1 MTSNPAR
8 FASLLALSLCL
19 WTPAAHGKGKEVTP
33 LYTLDRQKM
42 PHIDAVE
49 YPTRDT
55 LNHIFPVPERN
66 SIGTNSIDNAI
77 GIIDLSGSKAR
88 YREVRRNFKKYVS
101 GGSMVFLPPVSPDT
115 IGYSQTRAFLLF
127 NLKTGAFRNP
137 SIGRIFEI
145 TIEDVAVLDAN
156 RNLFLFNLNDRLGF
170 DKVVTEL
177 KVLDLTSDEP
187 KVIASFDIE
196 NEPRWAVLGKTT
208 FFFTREG
215 ERLKLHALDDRLR
228 PVDHPLLSVYNG
240 GFFTGEADLP
250 CVHPTM
256 PVAIFAAETPPPGSE
271 IVVWAASWRDKDPGP
286 KLHKLF
292 AGASGGFR
300 FSPDGKWVLF
310 RDRTP
315 EPMRYLAMPVDPN
328 LPHFFG
334 PPILL
339 RTQEQ
344 VPENWNGHCAW
355 ISDPVSVVC
364 TADRSELIETT
375 REWKEIH
382 KLLKWELSAA
392 NVRR

>member
-1 MTSNPAR
+1 MTGSVGR

-49 YPTRDT
+49 YPTRNR
-55 LNHIFPVPERN
+55 LYHIFAVPERS

-77 GIIDLSGSKAR
+77 GIIDLSGSKAK
-88 YREVRRNFKKYVS
+88 YREVRRSFKKYVS
-101 GGSMVFLPPVSPDT
+101 GGDMVFLPEFSRDT
-115 IGYSQTRAFLLF
+115 IGYTQTRGFLLF
-127 NLKTGAFRNP
+127 NVKTGAFRDQR
-137 SIGRIFEI
+137 IGRLLEH
-145 TIEDVAVLDAN
+145 TIEDIAILDWE
-156 RNLFLFNLNDRLGF
+156 RKLFLFNIEFLPGF
-170 DKVVTEL
+170 DPITEL
-177 KVLDLTSDEP
+177 SVMDLSGERG
-187 KVIASFDIE
+187 VELASFKIE
-196 NEPRWAVLGKTT
+196 KEPRWAVLGKTT

-240 GFFTGEADLP
+240 GLFPGEADLP
-250 CVHPTM
+250 TVHPTL
-256 PVAIFAAETPPPGSE
+256 PVAIFTAQNPPPGKE
-271 IVVWAASWRDKDPGP
+271 LVVWAASWRSKDARPQM
-286 KLHKLF
+286 HKLLQSE
-292 AGASGGFR
+292 SGDFR
-300 FSPDGKWVLF
+300 FSPDGKWILF
-310 RDRTP
+310 LDSTEKP
-315 EPMRYLAMPVDPN
+315 TTFAAMPVDPN
-328 LPHFFG
+328 LPHVFG

-364 TADRSELIETT
+364 TANRSELIETT